1 MQYQASKQVDLARA
15 EAITEKAFR
24 AWQDVICPGTTLHPS
39 IQLDD
44 AFGPVGCNESE
55 YNQGDGNANIIMFR
69 DTSWPYDGASHVL
82 ALTTVSFGVTSGQIV
97 DVDIEVN
104 STVHL
109 GVNEDPEG
117 AYDLQSILT
126 HETGHFLGLAHSA
139 DQSATMW
146 KEYPQGTIAFRD
158 LSADDVA
165 AICAVYPP
173 LSAGEGAA
181 PVCDFTPNQGFSAE
195 CGISP
200 THGGSCSLGMMG
212 RASCGAPAKLLCGG
226 LAVTLVL
233 SQARRRNARL
243 RSAKVGRS

>member
-82 ALTTVSFGVTSGQIV
+82 ALTTVSFGVKSGQIV

-117 AYDLQSILT
+117 AYDLAVDSDARDWP
-126 HETGHFLGLAHSA
+126 F
-139 DQSATMW
+139 
-146 KEYPQGTIAFRD
+146 FRVLRTPPIHRPPCGPNTPREPSVPRS
-158 LSADDVA
+158 LS
-165 AICAVYPP
+165 
-173 LSAGEGAA
+173 
-181 PVCDFTPNQGFSAE
+181 
-195 CGISP
+195 
-200 THGGSCSLGMMG
+200 
-212 RASCGAPAKLLCGG
+212 R
-226 LAVTLVL
+226 
-233 SQARRRNARL
+233 
-243 RSAKVGRS
+243 